1 MQNQHLE
8 PICSENGLNVLRSLA
23 TDEWFESLVA
33 GSRDA
38 VLVAD
43 ASGRCLVANAPAEHL
58 LGFNQSEFLH
68 LQMSDIVVQWPGRFC
83 NPDAGVALNDR
94 WRGELQVRH
103 KNGELLLVKAWLVNL
118 EDSLGC
124 AVAFFL
130 RGGADQVERAVG
142 GGVRF
147 KDSDDASFDLNRD
160 ETMIAERTRAEA
172 ELKAV
177 MATAVDAK
185 RSLRESEARFR
196 GAFDAS
202 SIGMALVSR
211 EGRFLQ
217 VNPALCGI
225 VGYTAEELLAR
236 TFQDI
241 THPDDVDT
249 DRDLLRQLLANEINT
264 YQIEKNYIC
273 KSADSI
279 TGRLTVSIVRD
290 AGGEPPYFVAQLQDI
305 TPFKASGAAL
315 REAEARYRSLVEQI
329 PAAVYLDA
337 AEGLGQPLYV
347 SPRIEAMLGYTPEE
361 WIGSPHLWA
370 ERVHPDDRSRIMNE
384 VAEANA
390 RGTSLNLEY
399 RFLARDGRIVWVND
413 EVSLIFDDEGNRRC
427 WQGMMVDITDR
438 KLAEEELRAAKEAA
452 EEASRLKSAFLSM
465 ATHELRTPLTIIS
478 GYVELLAASANA
490 HLTRDEQEYL
500 EIAQTGAKT
509 LGALIDDLLDLARI
523 EAGRLDVVIRPVDV
537 AEALERVRRMVAGQT
552 TEKGLTLQVNTTANL
567 PHIAADSNRLA
578 QVLLNLFGNA
588 IKFTERG
595 GIRGSVRES
604 HGGVLI
610 TVSDTGIGIAPDAL
624 PHIFD
629 EFRQVES
636 GTTRRFGGTGLGLAI
651 ARRLIEMQ
659 NGTIRVESTVGVG
672 STFTVWLPVADSALL
687 APESDAMETSARS
700 SR

>member
-1 MQNQHLE
+1 MLEQHPE
-8 PICSENGLNVLRSLA
+8 PTCSENGLNTLPPLV
-23 TDEWFESLVA
+23 TDEWFASLVT
-33 GSRDA
+33 GSQDA

-43 ASGRCLVANAPAEHL
+43 ASGRCLVANAPAEQL
-58 LGFNQSEFLH
+58 LGYDRGEFLH
-68 LQMSDIVVQWPGRFC
+68 RQMSEVVANWPARFSTADTA
-83 NPDAGVALNDR
+83 PLDHR
-94 WRGELQVRH
+94 WRGDLQVRH
-103 KNGELLLVKAWLVNL
+103 KHGGLLLVKAWLVDL
-118 EDSLGC
+118 DDGPGG
-124 AVAFFL
+124 AVALFL
-130 RGGADQVERAVG
+130 RCGADQERYAADES
-142 GGVRF
+142 VRL
-147 KDSDDASFDLNRD
+147 KDNPEASLAMNPD
-160 ETMIAERTRAEA
+160 ESVTAERTRAEA
-172 ELKAV
+172 ELRAV

-202 SIGMALVSR
+202 SIGMALFSR

-217 VNPALCGI
+217 VNPALCRMI
-225 VGYTAEELLAR
+225 GYTAEELLAR

-241 THPDDVDT
+241 THPDDVDI
-249 DRDLLRQLLANEINT
+249 DRDLVRQLLANEINT
-264 YQIEKNYIC
+264 YQIEKDYIG
-273 KSADSI
+273 KRGIRI
-279 TGRLTVSIVRD
+279 TGRLTVSVVRD
-290 AGGEPPYFVAQLQDI
+290 AGAEPLYFVAQLQDI

-329 PAAVYLDA
+329 PAAVYLDDA
-337 AEGLGQPLYV
+337 TGLGRPLYV

-361 WIGSPHLWA
+361 WIGSPQLWT
-370 ERVHPDDRSRIMNE
+370 ERVHPDDRSRILNA
-384 VAEANA
+384 VADANA
-390 RGTSLNLEY
+390 LGTSLNLEY
-399 RFLARDGRIVWVND
+399 RFLARDGRVVWVND
-413 EVSLIFDDEGNRRC
+413 EVSLVYDDEGNRRC

-478 GYVELLAASANA
+478 GYVELLAASAHA
-490 HLTRDEQEYL
+490 HLTREEQEYL
-500 EIAQTGAKT
+500 DVAQTGAKT

-523 EAGRLDVVIRPVDV
+523 EAGRLEVVLRPVEI
-537 AEALERVRRMVAGQT
+537 AEVLERVRRMVAGQA
-552 TEKGLTLQVNTTANL
+552 TEKGLTLEVNTAANL
-567 PHIAADSNRLA
+567 PQVAADSNRLV

-595 GIRGSVRES
+595 EIRCSVREF

-651 ARRLIEMQ
+651 AQRLIEMQ

-672 STFTVWLPVADSALL
+672 STFTVWLPIADDALL
-687 APESDAMETSARS
+687 APESEAMETLTR
-700 SR
+700 R